1 VNVGIVPAV
10 HLIVTSPARH
20 DELLT
25 ALSKLPDPRAPGAM
39 DEICRIYNQK
49 VLSDPRRGPDA

>member
-1 VNVGIVPAV
+1 LQ
-10 HLIVTSPARH
+10 LIITSPARH

-25 ALSKLPDPRAPGAM
+25 ALSKLPDPHAPGAM

-49 VLSDPRRGPDA
+49 IIGEPRKGSHT